1 MAPETLAEAE
11 RLLLGGASRDAVCEA
26 LQVGRK
32 ALERA
37 FKKAHGMPPDR
48 WRRQVQGV
56 EPRPSRPD
64 VAFRLSPGDR
74 AELARRAEAA
84 GVSPSEFAR
93 SLVREGLAR
102 GR

>member
-26 LQVGRK
+26 LGVGRK

-37 FKKAHGMPPDR
+37 FKKAHGMPPER

-56 EPRPSRPD
+56 TRRPSGPD
-64 VAFRLSPGDR
+64 VAFRLSPSDR
-74 AELARRAEAA
+74 AELGRRAEAA
-84 GVSPSEFAR
+84 GVSPSE
-93 SLVREGLAR
+93 LAR
-102 GR
+102 TLVLEALDRGR